1 MVEPR
6 PELSKLS
13 DYVPGKSIDE
23 IRERYG
29 LKNVVKLA
37 SNENPLGASPKAV
50 EAFHEIANSLHLYPR
65 GDAPKLIDAIAKMYG
80 VSTNQIVIGNG
91 SDEIIDMVG
100 KAFIRQGDNCV
111 GITPTFSVYKFTT
124 LSNGADFIPVQKV
137 GKYFVE
143 DKKIIKADQLPI
155 ISPNAE
161 KTSLDD
167 LYARINDKTRV
178 AFICNPNNPTGHYYT
193 EAEIRSFLDKVPSSV
208 LVFLDE
214 AYAEFATAADYPKM
228 APLLSEYPNL
238 FINRTFSKIYGL
250 AGLRIGYALA
260 SVEVVRAMWKIK
272 PPFDVNQAAQVAA
285 VAALA
290 DTDHVEATRKNN
302 AVGIDYLNSELGKLG
317 FKVLP
322 TQANFICVNVGPKAR
337 DLVAFLEQNGMI
349 VRGLTSFGMPEHIR
363 ITVGKPEENELLV
376 SLVKKWVG

>member
-1 MVEPR
+1 MIEPR

-65 GDAPKLIDAIAKMYG
+65 GDAPKLIDAIAKKFG
-80 VSTNQIVIGNG
+80 VQTNQVVIGNG

-111 GITPTFSVYKFTT
+111 GVTPTFSVYKFTT
-124 LSNGADFIPVQKV
+124 LSNGADFIGVRKV
-137 GKYFVE
+137 SEHLVA
-143 DKKIIKADQLPI
+143 DKTITDVDQLPI

-161 KTSLDD
+161 KTNLDV
-167 LYARINDKTRV
+167 LCRHINEKTRV
-178 AFICNPNNPTGHYYT
+178 AFICNPNNLTGHYYT
-193 EAEIRSFLDKVPSSV
+193 EAEIRSFLAKVPSNV

-238 FINRTFSKIYGL
+238 FLNRTFSKIYGL
-250 AGLRIGYALA
+250 AGLRLGYALS
-260 SVEVVRAMWKIK
+260 SVEVVRALWKIK

-290 DTDHVEATRKNN
+290 DTAHVEATRKNN
-302 AVGIDYLNSELGKLG
+302 AVGIDYLNRELGALG

-322 TQANFICVNVGPKAR
+322 TQANFICVHIGERAKE
-337 DLVAFLEQNGMI
+337 LVSFLEQNGMI